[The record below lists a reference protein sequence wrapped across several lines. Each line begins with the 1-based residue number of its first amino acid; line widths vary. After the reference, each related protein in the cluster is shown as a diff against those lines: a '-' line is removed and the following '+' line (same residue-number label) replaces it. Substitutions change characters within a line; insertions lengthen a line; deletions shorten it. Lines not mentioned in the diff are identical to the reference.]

1 MPRIPTIDNAFFGS
15 IIIDGQKYSND
26 LIVSWDGEIR
36 ERERNHNF
44 SKNDLAE
51 LMMKEPEAIIVGTGN
66 SGLLQ
71 VDPALRVSA
80 NLNGT
85 ELIVA
90 KTPEAAKHFN
100 SLARTRKKVIAVLHA
115 TC

>member
-1 MPRIPTIDNAFFGS
+1 MPRPNIDNAFFGS
-15 IIIDGQKYSND
+15 IIIDGQKYGSD
-26 LIVSWDGEIR
+26 LIISWDGEIR

-44 SKNDLAE
+44 KKEDFDE
-51 LMMKEPEAIIVGTGN
+51 IMMKEPEAIVIGTGN

-90 KTPEAAKHFN
+90 KTPEAIRHFN
-100 SLARTRKKVIAVLHA
+100 SLAKIRKKVIAILHA

>member
-1 MPRIPTIDNAFFGS
+1 MRIPNIDNAFFGS

-51 LMMKEPEAIIVGTGN
+51 IMMKEPDAIVTGTGN

-71 VDPALRVSA
+71 VDPSIRVSA

-85 ELIVA
+85 EVIVA

-100 SLARTRKKVIAVLHA
+100 SLAKTRRKVIAILHA